1 MKENYDE
8 MKKQIEELK
17 NKIIEYFKYGNNDV
31 LFSQLVKK
39 FKEENMDILDYCLQE
54 LVADKKINKNSSLD
68 HFEYDLNEDKEEE

>member
-68 HFEYDLNEDKEEE
+68 HFEYDLNEDEEEE